1 MKLFDL
7 NTKPKIK
14 TGFQAP
20 PAYFETFESK
30 LFNQL
35 KLEEEPVVISVNSR
49 KTNWYY
55 AIAAL
60 VILAISIP
68 VYQNWK
74 FNSTVSP
81 SAEELEYY
89 VNNHPNFT
97 ANEIISQLSD
107 EDIQAMQLTSN
118 LQTENIENY
127 LLQTE
132 SIEYY
137 LID

>member
-1 MKLFDL
+1 M
-7 NTKPKIK
+7 
-14 TGFQAP
+14 
-20 PAYFETFESK
+20 S
-30 LFNQL
+30 
-35 KLEEEPVVISVNSR
+35 
-49 KTNWYY
+49 
-55 AIAAL
+55 
-60 VILAISIP
+60 ISIP

-127 LLQTE
+127 LFQTE